1 LDKEDKLFSYD
12 DIFEYEARPGIGEDS
27 VSRRGS
33 VVRNTIVEK
42 KTSGNVDNGDI
53 LMKSMLLNKNMA
65 DSLIADSLRDEVRP
79 EIIEDSFSFSARDSF
94 VSNAVVE
101 EKSYVNIDGDDI
113 FMEPILSD
121 KNMLDSLMLD
131 SLMGDSLISLMAD
144 SLIADSLMLDSL
156 MGDSLMDDCL
166 ISDIFIK
173 VNELEEELF
182 DIDIELADIEVIVKD
197 NL

>member
-1 LDKEDKLFSYD
+1 MDKEDKLFSYD

-79 EIIEDSFSFSARDSF
+79 EIIEDSFSFSARDSL